1 MEEHTR
7 QELIYMRCGDYFIPD
22 IRLPVETR
30 PIGRFRRMHREYRIS
45 FVLMTFAWGVTEELK
60 AIDQTAWVGDMNGI
74 RNRAEEIV
82 LNELIYS

>member
-1 MEEHTR
+1 
-7 QELIYMRCGDYFIPD
+7 
-22 IRLPVETR
+22 
-30 PIGRFRRMHREYRIS
+30 
-45 FVLMTFAWGVTEELK
+45 MTFAWGVTEELK